1 MGYNQ
6 AMQGNGLLAGKRGVI
21 FGVANQHSL
30 AWKIAQRC
38 AEHGAS
44 LAISYQ
50 NERFEEKVGALAA
63 ELPDAFTFQC
73 DLNNDAEIAE
83 RVAMLKERWGQVDFM
98 AHCVA
103 YALREE
109 LAGRFLDTSREGF
122 KIAMETSVYT
132 FVAAVRHLEPILAP
146 KASVL
151 TLTYLGSERVVPGYN
166 VMGVAKAALEASV
179 RYLAYELGDRQIRVN
194 ALSPGPVSTLAA
206 RGIRGFTSMMEYV
219 RERAPFKRDT
229 DPYEVGDAAVFLFSE
244 LGRGVTGEVI
254 YIDAGYHV
262 LGM

>member
-1 MGYNQ
+1 MLN
-6 AMQGNGLLAGKRGVI
+6 GKRGVI

-38 AEHGAS
+38 AEHRAT
-44 LAISYQ
+44 LAITYQ
-50 NERFEEKVGALAA
+50 NERFADKVNHLAS
-63 ELPDAFTFQC
+63 ELPDAITAQC
-73 DLNNDAEIAE
+73 DLNNDEEIAKLVE
-83 RVAMLKERWGQVDFM
+83 LLKERWGRVDFV

-122 KIAMETSVYT
+122 KIAMETSVYS
-132 FVAAVRHLEPILAP
+132 FVTAVRHLEPILADG
-146 KASVL
+146 ASVI

-179 RYLAYELGDRQIRVN
+179 RYLAYELGERQIRVN

-219 RERAPFKRDT
+219 RERAPYKRDT
-229 DPYEVGDAAVFLFSE
+229 DPYEVGDTAVFLFSE
-244 LGRGVTGEVI
+244 MGRGITGEVI
-254 YIDAGYHV
+254 HIDAGYHV

>member
-1 MGYNQ
+1 M
-6 AMQGNGLLAGKRGVI
+6 LTGKKGVI

-38 AEHGAS
+38 AHYGAS
-44 LAISYQ
+44 LALTYQ
-50 NERFEEKVGALAA
+50 NERFEEKVNALAG
-63 ELPDAFTFQC
+63 ELPDAFTLQC
-73 DLNNDAEIAE
+73 DLNNDSEI
-83 RVAMLKERWGQVDFM
+83 VALVSTLRERWGQVDFM

-109 LAGRFLDTSREGF
+109 LGGRYLDTSREGF

-132 FVAAVRHLEPILAP
+132 FVAAVRHLEPLFSP
-146 KASVL
+146 GASIL

-219 RERAPFKRDT
+219 RAHAPFKRDT

-244 LGRGVTGEVI
+244 MGRGITGEVI
-254 YIDAGYHV
+254 YVDVGYHI

>member
-6 AMQGNGLLAGKRGVI
+6 AMNRSGLLVGKKGVI

-38 AEHGAS
+38 AEQGAS
-44 LAISYQ
+44 LAIFYQ
-50 NERFEEKVGALAA
+50 NERFAEKVGALVR
-63 ELPDAFTFQC
+63 EVPDAFTFQC
-73 DLNNDAEIAE
+73 DLNHDAEVAE
-83 RVAMLKERWGQVDFM
+83 RTAMLAERWGTVDFV

-146 KASVL
+146 KASIL

-179 RYLAYELGDRQIRVN
+179 RYLAYELGERQIRVN

-219 RERAPFKRDT
+219 RAQAPFKRDT
-229 DPYEVGDAAVFLFSE
+229 DPYEVGDAAVFLFSDM
-244 LGRGVTGEVI
+244 GRGITGEVI

>member
-1 MGYNQ
+1 M
-6 AMQGNGLLAGKRGVI
+6 LTGKKGII

-38 AEHGAS
+38 AAHGAQ
-44 LAISYQ
+44 LAIAYQ
-50 NERFEEKVGALAA
+50 NDRFEEKVNALAQ
-63 ELPDAFTFQC
+63 ELPDAFTLQC
-73 DLNNDAEIAE
+73 DLNNDAEIQQ
-83 RVAMLKERWGQVDFM
+83 VANTLRERWGQVDFM

-109 LAGRFLDTSREGF
+109 LAGRYLDTSREGF
-122 KIAMETSVYT
+122 KIALETSVYT
-132 FVAAVRHLEPILAP
+132 FVAATRALEPILRDG
-146 KASVL
+146 ASIL

-179 RYLAYELGDRQIRVN
+179 RYLAYELGERQIRVN

-219 RERAPFKRDT
+219 RHHAPFKRDT
-229 DPYEVGDAAVFLFSE
+229 DPYEVGDAAVFLFSDM
-244 LGRGVTGEVI
+244 GRGITGEVI
-254 YIDAGYHV
+254 YIDAGYHI

>member
-1 MGYNQ
+1 MEGH
-6 AMQGNGLLAGKRGVI
+6 GLLSGKKGVI

-38 AEHGAS
+38 AEHGAT

-50 NERFEEKVGALAA
+50 NERFEEKVGALAK
-63 ELPDAFTFQC
+63 ELPNAFTFQC
-73 DLNNDAEIAE
+73 DLNNDSEIAE
-83 RVAMLKERWGQVDFM
+83 RVKMLAERWGGVDFV

-132 FVAAVRHLEPILAP
+132 FVAAVRHLEPILTP
-146 KASVL
+146 KASIL

-166 VMGVAKAALEASV
+166 VMGVAKSALEASA
-179 RYLAYELGDRQIRVN
+179 RYLAYELGERQIRVN

-219 RERAPFKRDT
+219 RAHAPFKRDT
-229 DPYEVGDAAVFLFSE
+229 DPYEVGDTAVFLFSD
-244 LGRGVTGEVI
+244 LGRGITGEVI
-254 YIDAGYHV
+254 YIDAGYHI

>member
-1 MGYNQ
+1 M
-6 AMQGNGLLAGKRGVI
+6 LTGKKGVI

-38 AEHGAS
+38 AHYGAS
-44 LAISYQ
+44 LALTYQ
-50 NERFEEKVGALAA
+50 NERFEEKVNALAG
-63 ELPDAFTFQC
+63 ELPDAFTLQC
-73 DLNNDAEIAE
+73 DLNNDSEI
-83 RVAMLKERWGQVDFM
+83 VALVSALRERWGQVDFM

-109 LAGRFLDTSREGF
+109 LGGRYLDTSREGF

-132 FVAAVRHLEPILAP
+132 FVAAVRHLEPLLSSG
-146 KASVL
+146 ASIL

-219 RERAPFKRDT
+219 RAHAPFKRDT

-244 LGRGVTGEVI
+244 MGRGITGEVI
-254 YIDAGYHV
+254 YVDVGYHI

>member
-1 MGYNQ
+1 M
-6 AMQGNGLLAGKRGVI
+6 LLQGKRGII

-30 AWKIAQRC
+30 AWHIAQRC
-38 AEHGAS
+38 AQHGAS
-44 LAISYQ
+44 LAITYQ
-50 NERFEEKVGALAA
+50 NERFENKVNRLVA
-63 ELPDAFTFQC
+63 ELPDAFTLPC
-73 DLNNDAEIAE
+73 DLNHDEEIAAVVNAL
-83 RVAMLKERWGQVDFM
+83 RERWGQVNFM

-109 LAGRFLDTSREGF
+109 LAGRYLDTSREGF
-122 KIAMETSVYT
+122 KIALETSVYT
-132 FVAAVRHLEPILAP
+132 FVAAVRHLEPILSDG
-146 KASVL
+146 ASIL

-179 RYLAYELGDRQIRVN
+179 RYLAYELGERGIRVN

-206 RGIRGFTSMMEYV
+206 RGIRGFTSMLEYV

-229 DPYEVGDAAVFLFSE
+229 DPDEVGDAAVFLFSE
-244 LGRGVTGEVI
+244 MGRGITGEVI
-254 YIDAGYHV
+254 FVDVGYHI

>member
-1 MGYNQ
+1 M
-6 AMQGNGLLAGKRGVI
+6 LTGKKGVI

-38 AEHGAS
+38 AHYGAS
-44 LAISYQ
+44 LAITYQ
-50 NERFEEKVGALAA
+50 SDRFEEKVNALAS

-73 DLNNDAEIAE
+73 DLNRDDEIEAFVSAL
-83 RVAMLKERWGQVDFM
+83 RERWGQVNFM

-109 LAGRFLDTSREGF
+109 LAGRYLDTSREGF

-132 FVAAVRHLEPILAP
+132 FVAAVRHLEPLLTP
-146 KASVL
+146 GASVL

-219 RERAPFKRDT
+219 RAHAPFKRDT

-244 LGRGVTGEVI
+244 MGRGVTGEVI
-254 YIDAGYHV
+254 YIDAGYHI

>member
-1 MGYNQ
+1 M
-6 AMQGNGLLAGKRGVI
+6 LTGKKGII

-38 AEHGAS
+38 AAYGAQ
-44 LAISYQ
+44 LAIAYQ
-50 NERFEEKVGALAA
+50 NDRFEEKVNALAQ
-63 ELPDAFTFQC
+63 ELPDAFTLQC
-73 DLNNDAEIAE
+73 DLNNDAEIQQVVDTL
-83 RVAMLKERWGQVDFM
+83 RNRWGQVDFM

-109 LAGRFLDTSREGF
+109 LMGRYLDTSREGF
-122 KIAMETSVYT
+122 KLALETSVYT
-132 FVAAVRHLEPILAP
+132 FVAATRALEPILRDG
-146 KASVL
+146 ASLL

-179 RYLAYELGDRQIRVN
+179 RYLAYELGERQIRVN

-219 RERAPFKRDT
+219 RHRAPFKRDT
-229 DPYEVGDAAVFLFSE
+229 DPYEVGDAAVFLFSDM
-244 LGRGVTGEVI
+244 GRGITGEVI
-254 YIDAGYHV
+254 YIDAGYHI

>member
-1 MGYNQ
+1 M
-6 AMQGNGLLAGKRGVI
+6 LLQGKRGII

-30 AWKIAQRC
+30 AWRIAQRC
-38 AEHGAS
+38 AQHGAN
-44 LAISYQ
+44 LAITYQ
-50 NERFEEKVGALAA
+50 NERFEDKVNRLAA
-63 ELPDAFTFQC
+63 ELPDAFTLPC
-73 DLNNDAEIAE
+73 DLNNDQEI
-83 RVAMLKERWGQVDFM
+83 VAVANTLRERWGTVDFM

-109 LAGRFLDTSREGF
+109 LTGRYLDTSREGF
-122 KIAMETSVYT
+122 KIALETSVYT
-132 FVAAVRHLEPILAP
+132 FVAAVRQLEPILTDG
-146 KASVL
+146 ASIL

-179 RYLAYELGDRQIRVN
+179 RYLAYELGERGIRVN

-229 DPYEVGDAAVFLFSE
+229 DPEEVADAAVFLFSE
-244 LGRGVTGEVI
+244 MGRGITGEVI
-254 YIDAGYHV
+254 YVDVGYHI

>member
-1 MGYNQ
+1 M
-6 AMQGNGLLAGKRGVI
+6 LTGKKGVI

-38 AEHGAS
+38 AAHGAS
-44 LAISYQ
+44 LAIAYQ
-50 NERFEEKVGALAA
+50 NDRFEEKVNALAS
-63 ELPDAFTFQC
+63 ELPDAFTIQC
-73 DLNNDAEIAE
+73 DLNNDAEIQQ
-83 RVAMLKERWGQVDFM
+83 VVDTLGTRWGQVDFM

-109 LAGRFLDTSREGF
+109 LVGRYLDTSREGF
-122 KIAMETSVYT
+122 KIALETSVYT
-132 FVAAVRHLEPILAP
+132 FVAATRALEPILSDG
-146 KASVL
+146 ASVL

-179 RYLAYELGDRQIRVN
+179 PYIAYELGERQIRVN
-194 ALSPGPVSTLAA
+194 AISSGPVSTLAA

-219 RERAPFKRDT
+219 RHHAPFKRDT
-229 DPYEVGDAAVFLFSE
+229 DPNEVGDTAVFLFSE
-244 LGRGVTGEVI
+244 MGRGVTGEVI
-254 YIDAGYHV
+254 YVDAGYHI

>member
-1 MGYNQ
+1 M
-6 AMQGNGLLAGKRGVI
+6 LTGKKGVI

-38 AEHGAS
+38 AHYGAS
-44 LAISYQ
+44 LALTYQ
-50 NERFEEKVGALAA
+50 NERFEEKVNALAG
-63 ELPDAFTFQC
+63 ELPDAFTLQC
-73 DLNNDAEIAE
+73 DLNNDSEI
-83 RVAMLKERWGQVDFM
+83 VALVSALRERWGQVDFM

-109 LAGRFLDTSREGF
+109 LGGRYIDTSREGF

-132 FVAAVRHLEPILAP
+132 FVAAVRYLEPLFSP
-146 KASVL
+146 GASIL

-219 RERAPFKRDT
+219 RTHAPFKRDT

-244 LGRGVTGEVI
+244 MGRGITGEVI
-254 YIDAGYHV
+254 YVDVGYHI

>member
-1 MGYNQ
+1 M
-6 AMQGNGLLAGKRGVI
+6 LTGKKGII

-38 AEHGAS
+38 AAHSAQ
-44 LAISYQ
+44 LAIAYQ
-50 NERFEEKVGALAA
+50 NDRFEEKVNALAQ
-63 ELPDAFTFQC
+63 ELPDAFTLQC
-73 DLNNDAEIAE
+73 DLNNDAEIQQ
-83 RVAMLKERWGQVDFM
+83 VASTLRERWGQVDFM

-109 LAGRFLDTSREGF
+109 LMGRYLDTSREGF
-122 KIAMETSVYT
+122 KLALETSVYT
-132 FVAAVRHLEPILAP
+132 FVAATRHLEPILRDG
-146 KASVL
+146 ASIL

-179 RYLAYELGDRQIRVN
+179 RYMASELGERQIRVN

-219 RERAPFKRDT
+219 RHHAPFKRDT
-229 DPYEVGDAAVFLFSE
+229 DPNEVGDAAVFLFSDM
-244 LGRGVTGEVI
+244 GRGITGEVI
-254 YIDAGYHV
+254 YIDAGYHI

>member
-1 MGYNQ
+1 M
-6 AMQGNGLLAGKRGVI
+6 LLQGKRGII

-30 AWKIAQRC
+30 AWRIAQRC
-38 AEHGAS
+38 AQHGAS
-44 LAISYQ
+44 LAITYQ
-50 NERFEEKVGALAA
+50 NERFEDKVNRLAA
-63 ELPDAFTFQC
+63 ELPDAFTLPC
-73 DLNNDAEIAE
+73 DLNNDQEIAA
-83 RVAMLKERWGQVDFM
+83 VANTLRERWGTVDFM

-109 LAGRFLDTSREGF
+109 LAGRYLDTSREGF
-122 KIAMETSVYT
+122 KIALETSVYT
-132 FVAAVRHLEPILAP
+132 FVAAVRQLEPILTDG
-146 KASVL
+146 ASIL

-179 RYLAYELGDRQIRVN
+179 RYLAYELGERGIRVN

-229 DPYEVGDAAVFLFSE
+229 DPEEVADAAVFLFSE
-244 LGRGVTGEVI
+244 MGRGITGEVI
-254 YIDAGYHV
+254 YVDVGYHI